1 MAPPKSAVAQKLLQ
15 DDPTLLPS
23 EDEDDSDFHLSDNG
37 RNSDDSSDSDSD
49 SDSGAKRKRKRSP
62 PAAVS
67 APEPAIDKATVDD
80 LWAQFNNP
88 LEDPYAHPATTATTS
103 SAPKQAAD
111 TDLVTIEVEQ
121 EKRVARTSAEAQ
133 AYFARPPPPDAA
145 VSATSAPPPP
155 TAAAPAPSTAAKP
168 TDPTTASLDALFG
181 PESEPSTSTATSTSG
196 SAGPAGSN
204 PPKPKPEA
212 APLPAAK
219 RRKTGKGGGGLA
231 GMAAAMGVGGKPAKL
246 NTLEKSKLD
255 WTLYVSSETGLEDSL
270 AHARKDGYLDRRDF
284 LDRVEGKKSEQFDQA
299 RQASRRG
306 PGAAAKR

>member
-111 TDLVTIEVEQ
+111 TDLVTIEVEYEFAG
-121 EKRVARTSAEAQ
+121 EKLQSVLHFAPRRRV
-133 AYFARPPPPDAA
+133 
-145 VSATSAPPPP
+145 
-155 TAAAPAPSTAAKP
+155 
-168 TDPTTASLDALFG
+168 FG
-181 PESEPSTSTATSTSG
+181 RR
-196 SAGPAGSN
+196 N
-204 PPKPKPEA
+204 P
-212 APLPAAK
+212 
-219 RRKTGKGGGGLA
+219 
-231 GMAAAMGVGGKPAKL
+231 
-246 NTLEKSKLD
+246 N
-255 WTLYVSSETGLEDSL
+255 
-270 AHARKDGYLDRRDF
+270 
-284 LDRVEGKKSEQFDQA
+284 
-299 RQASRRG
+299 
-306 PGAAAKR
+306 